1 MNKKDQDAIAKLY
14 LEVTY
19 RNPQYYD
26 PEGDKYQKEWEEKGV
41 DRIGNFKT
49 KSDLNTLK
57 QLAKEIA
64 PRKLKIYN
72 YFSLRDDAELWP
84 AIPLESEIMQ
94 NFKNLSSHLED
105 VFTNFVDKLADEHE
119 YNKQPKNFEIDIE
132 SFLSEL
138 QEALNEENFTLM
150 TEKEAKRKLD
160 KILKQRDD
168 KFDYQN
174 PTYNDRMHY
183 DDDGISPETYM

>member
-1 MNKKDQDAIAKLY
+1 MTTKDQLALGELY
-14 LEVTY
+14 LEARF

-41 DRIGNFKT
+41 DRIDNFKT
-49 KSDLNTLK
+49 KSISSTLK

-94 NFKNLSSHLED
+94 NFKNTIGD
-105 VFTNFVDKLADEHE
+105 VSDIWDWNYGKGSIGDNIPKSVKLPPEVFLREIEKIFHE
-119 YNKQPKNFEIDIE
+119 NDFII
-132 SFLSEL
+132 
-138 QEALNEENFTLM
+138 M
-150 TEKEAKRKLD
+150 TEKEAKTKID
-160 KILKQRDD
+160 KILKRRED
-168 KFDYQN
+168 KFNYQN
-174 PTYNDRMHY
+174 PNYNDKMHY